1 MTFDRCMDQLTGS
14 SIAGYGARIECSS
27 SDWRDPGCR
36 GSMNPG
42 DSVPLSNIFING
54 GKDMKKWLIGGVV
67 ICLLVFFFPWSKAQ
81 APAPGMVVENLLA
94 GIAEVKDAAKKMK
107 DDALSEEAAGELAE
121 SRASVEDAFL
131 NPRRA
136 KAMVFTLMVLDLE
149 NMVFLEEKID
159 GDNAE
164 VLMEYTVVGFGEQSL
179 IDESARKRD
188 RITFLLKKQKGRWK
202 VADIR

>member
-1 MTFDRCMDQLTGS
+1 
-14 SIAGYGARIECSS
+14 
-27 SDWRDPGCR
+27 
-36 GSMNPG
+36 
-42 DSVPLSNIFING
+42 
-54 GKDMKKWLIGGVV
+54 MKKWLIGGVV

-81 APAPGMVVENLLA
+81 APGMVVENLLA

>member
-1 MTFDRCMDQLTGS
+1 
-14 SIAGYGARIECSS
+14 
-27 SDWRDPGCR
+27 
-36 GSMNPG
+36 
-42 DSVPLSNIFING
+42 
-54 GKDMKKWLIGGVV
+54 
-67 ICLLVFFFPWSKAQ
+67 
-81 APAPGMVVENLLA
+81 
-94 GIAEVKDAAKKMK
+94 MK

>member
-1 MTFDRCMDQLTGS
+1 
-14 SIAGYGARIECSS
+14 
-27 SDWRDPGCR
+27 
-36 GSMNPG
+36 
-42 DSVPLSNIFING
+42 
-54 GKDMKKWLIGGVV
+54 MKKWLIGGVV
-67 ICLLVFFFPWSKAQ
+67 ICLLVFFFPWGKAQ
-81 APAPGMVVENLLA
+81 APGMVVENLLA